1 MAPVERASLAARR
14 RALLKKA
21 QGSVLEIGGGTGA
34 NVPFYRHKV
43 RPVISDPDPSMY
55 WPLLEKSWKG
65 DLQFDFL
72 SSNAEAIPFEADQFD
87 WVVSTLVLCSVL
99 DPARVMAE
107 VARVLKPGGRLL
119 FLEHIRADGKKRH
132 VQDLLQPL
140 WSLVG
145 SGCHPNRPTVSLI
158 RDAGLSIEALELFDP
173 FSSFPVLARVALQF
187 LTPFAHGVA
196 RKVGDQ
202 VTGYRSSII
211 GHR

>member
-1 MAPVERASLAARR
+1 MMAPVERASLAARR
-14 RALLKKA
+14 RALLKTA

-34 NVPFYRHKV
+34 NVPFYGHQARL
-43 RPVISDPDPSMY
+43 VISDPDPSMY
-55 WPLLEKSWKG
+55 WPLLEKSLEG
-65 DLQFDFL
+65 DLRFDFL

-119 FLEHIRADGKKRH
+119 FLEHIRADGKKRY

-145 SGCHPNRPTVSLI
+145 SGCHPNRPTISII
-158 RDAGLSIEALELFDP
+158 RDSGFSIEALELFDP
-173 FSSFPVLARVALQF
+173 FSSFPVLTRFALQF

-196 RKVGDQ
+196 RKEK
-202 VTGYRSSII
+202 TR
-211 GHR
+211 